1 MEGGDAM
8 SVSAASEAQ
17 VLAIVPMAQCI
28 PTNDLF
34 TSILAQP
41 LGLVTG
47 GLGGLLDW
55 LVVVGVVIL
64 AVFAVVRI
72 VRAKRAHE
80 DIGAIV
86 WVMIVPLV
94 AVLAIAI
101 YRGAMAAVGSM
112 C

>member
-1 MEGGDAM
+1 M
-8 SVSAASEAQ
+8 SVSAVNEA
-17 VLAIVPMAQCI
+17 VAPSIVKAALCI

-34 TSILAQP
+34 TNILAQP

-55 LVVVGVVIL
+55 LVVLVVVIL
-64 AVFAVVRI
+64 AVFAIVRI

-86 WVMIVPLV
+86 WVMIVPLA

-101 YRGAMAAVGSM
+101 YRGAMATVGNM

>member
-1 MEGGDAM
+1 M
-8 SVSAASEAQ
+8 SVPAEISAG
-17 VLAIVPMAQCI
+17 VHGIVPMATCI

-41 LGLVTG
+41 IGLVTG

-55 LVVVGVVIL
+55 LVVLVVVIL
-64 AVFAVVRI
+64 AVTAVVRI

-80 DIGAIV
+80 DISAIV

-101 YRGAMAAVGSM
+101 YRGAMTAIGGM

>member
-1 MEGGDAM
+1 M
-8 SVSAASEAQ
+8 SATASTE
-17 VLAIVPMAQCI
+17 VVHEVVKMAQCI

-34 TSILAQP
+34 TSILAKP
-41 LGLVTG
+41 LGLFTG

-55 LVVVGVVIL
+55 LVVLVVVIL
-64 AVFAVVRI
+64 AVIAVVRI

-80 DIGAIV
+80 DISAIV

-101 YRGAMAAVGSM
+101 YRGAMSAIGGM

>member
-1 MEGGDAM
+1 M
-8 SVSAASEAQ
+8 SVPTA
-17 VLAIVPMAQCI
+17 VNTGVFGIVPMAQCI

-34 TSILAQP
+34 SSILSQP

-55 LVVVGVVIL
+55 LVVLVVVIL
-64 AVFAVVRI
+64 AVIAIARI
-72 VRAKRAHE
+72 VRSKRANE
-80 DIGAIV
+80 DISAIV
-86 WVMIVPLV
+86 WVMVTPMI

-101 YRGAMAAVGSM
+101 YRGSMTAIGSM